1 MSDKVLL
8 SGDVDAIKEFVFET
22 SVLPQVRGG
31 SQLLIECEEAICE
44 RIKNRNGHVI
54 YCGGGS
60 FLVAVPADQ
69 APQIKQEIEHIYLDK
84 TLVATVTVVYERIL
98 PSPASV
104 SLQDGWAAR
113 LWQAVEEDITQKGDF
128 AQRISRLGALLREAK
143 LQKTQAPFFEALP
156 FGKRCESCGK
166 RMATHPPVLRRD
178 PVKREATEEIKICPV
193 CHNKHRK
200 GLKGQEQTR
209 GKFNGK
215 FQQYAQPIAYQP
227 RDLDELVENAKRKY
241 LAFVYADGNEIGSL
255 LSKAKNEQEY
265 HIISQALSEGTQ
277 RALFAALTEVCGIAL
292 NRKECWP
299 FEIVNIG
306 GDDITLLIQAGYAW
320 EVAVKFLMNFEY
332 EVREHI
338 RKGLGE
344 RPSDWPTN
352 ITVSCGMVIADT
364 KYPLQYLQSL
374 ATNSL
379 KRAKK
384 LAKTDKNNPQST
396 LDFLW
401 LPNPVMSERIES
413 LMDYYEREGYSLTA
427 RPYTLAQAQ
436 KLVELAQ
443 QASEWPRSQR
453 HQWGEALEKGIWVS
467 LNSIYY
473 NVVRRSDHKERD
485 KLMKF
490 LNDVGT
496 VITDSEAQTQ
506 PAPLW
511 KIEQRGYRML
521 FHTALLDVLELA
533 ELCAMRKDVKEREE

>member
-60 FLVAVPADQ
+60 FLFAVPADQ
-69 APQIKQEIEHIYLDK
+69 ALQIKQEIEHIYLDK
-84 TLVATVTVVYERIL
+84 TLVATVTVVYEGIL

-104 SLQDGWAAR
+104 GLQDGWAAR

-128 AQRISRLGALLREAK
+128 AQRISRLGAFLREAK

-166 RMATHPPVLRRD
+166 RMATHPVLRRD
-178 PVKREATEEIKICPV
+178 PVEREATEEIKICPV
-193 CHNKHRK
+193 CHNKHHK

-209 GKFNGK
+209 GKFNEK

-241 LAFVYADGNEIGSL
+241 LAFVYADGNEIGRL
-255 LSKAKNEQEY
+255 LSRAKNEQEY
-265 HIISQALSEGTQ
+265 HTISQALSEGTQ

-320 EVAVKFLMNFEY
+320 EVAVKFLMNFER
-332 EVREHI
+332 EILEHI

-344 RPSDWPTN
+344 WPSDWPTN
-352 ITVSCGMVIADT
+352 ITVSCGVVIADA

-384 LAKTDKNNPQST
+384 LAKTDKNNPQGT

-401 LPNPVMSERIES
+401 LPNPVMSERIEP

-443 QASEWPRSQR
+443 QASGWPRSQR

-496 VITDSEAQTQ
+496 AITDSEAQTQ

-511 KIEQRGYRML
+511 KIEQRGYRTV
-521 FHTALLDVLELA
+521 FRTALLDILELA
-533 ELCAMRKDVKEREE
+533 ELRAMRKDVKEREE